1 MLNISRF
8 DWRYVVVC
16 MTVGGVLTVAVPAG
30 LIAQQTPTSSE
41 EGDRQTL
48 LERIAILEKEL
59 GEREK
64 SPAVLTASAQPPVQ
78 AAAAA
83 QTSSVTGR
91 VTDAQGAVIAN
102 AEVTLGAWTPAMP
115 GMKMAQGQQFTAR
128 SVANG
133 YSPRM

>member
-1 MLNISRF
+1 MLNICRF
-8 DWRYVVVC
+8 DWRYLVVC

-64 SPAVLTASAQPPVQ
+64 SAVVLAASV
-78 AAAAA
+78 
-83 QTSSVTGR
+83 
-91 VTDAQGAVIAN
+91 
-102 AEVTLGAWTPAMP
+102 
-115 GMKMAQGQQFTAR
+115 
-128 SVANG
+128 
-133 YSPRM
+133 